1 MKWKKISTLF
11 IRNTVTPTIS
21 VTQEDKCEGVV
32 VETELLCALKQ
43 MKNGSAPGCDGI
55 TVEFL
60 NMFLISKL
68 LTLSFNKAFE
78 NDNLSSSQRKAVIT
92 LIQKE
97 KIKPEIS

>member
-1 MKWKKISTLF
+1 M
-11 IRNTVTPTIS
+11 RR
-21 VTQEDKCEGVV
+21 VV
-32 VETELLCALKQ
+32 EETELLCALKQ
-43 MKNGSAPGCDGI
+43 MKDGSVPGCNGI
-55 TVEFL
+55 TFEFL

>member
-43 MKNGSAPGCDGI
+43 MKNGSAPRCDGI
-55 TVEFL
+55 TDEFL
-60 NMFLISKL
+60 LMFWTRISKL
-68 LTLSFNKAFE
+68 LTLSFNSALE
-78 NDNLSSSQRKAVIT
+78 SGNLSSSHT
-92 LIQKE
+92 QK
-97 KIKPEIS
+97 KLSSL